1 MTERKNDIIIPKGKK
16 IYFAADFHLGAPS
29 AEESL
34 HREKKVV
41 SWLSSI
47 QETAA
52 HIFILGDIFDFWFE
66 YRYTIP
72 KGFTR
77 LLAQFI
83 HLRDQGIPITFFT
96 GNHDMW
102 MFGYFEEEFNIQI
115 FKKPVTFILNNKKFL
130 IGHGDGLGPGDRRYK
145 IIKKIFENK
154 TAQWVFQ
161 WIHPN
166 FGIRLARYWSKRS
179 RHRNLI
185 KDQKFH
191 GDDEWLLNFCKKTED
206 HIHHDFYIFGH
217 RHLPLD
223 IQINSK
229 SRYINTGD
237 WINSYTFVEFDGEDV
252 SLKNYEN

>member
-1 MTERKNDIIIPKGKK
+1 MTEPKNDIVIPKGKK

-34 HREKKVV
+34 QREKKVV

-47 QETAA
+47 QESAA

-77 LLAQFI
+77 ILGQFI
-83 HLRDQGIPITFFT
+83 HLRDQGIPITIFT
-96 GNHDMW
+96 GNHDRW
-102 MFGYFEEEFNIQI
+102 MFGYFEEEFDIPI
-115 FKKPVTFILNNKKFL
+115 IKTPGTFILNNKKFL
-130 IGHGDGLGPGDRRYK
+130 IGHGDGLGPGDKRYK

-154 TAQWVFQ
+154 LAQWIFH

-166 FGIRLARYWSKRS
+166 WGIGLARLWSNRS
-179 RHRNLI
+179 RDRNLI
-185 KDQKFH
+185 KDKENN
-191 GDDEWLLNFCKKTED
+191 GNDERLLEFCKKTED
-206 HIHHDFYIFGH
+206 RDHHDFYIFGH
-217 RHLPLD
+217 RHLAMD
-223 IQINSK
+223 IQINPA

-237 WINSYTFVEFDGEDV
+237 WIDSYTYAEFDGEDV